1 MFGEEG
7 VLLVLYL
14 GTGKASI
21 KSGALPGFRYTFT
34 PERNEG
40 YIDER
45 DWPVLADLI
54 DQDGGGPLFEKAE

>member
-1 MFGEEG
+1 M
-7 VLLVLYL
+7 LVAYL

-21 KSGALPGFRYTFT
+21 KSRALPGFRYGFS

-54 DQDGGGPLFEKAE
+54 DQDGGGSLFEQVEG